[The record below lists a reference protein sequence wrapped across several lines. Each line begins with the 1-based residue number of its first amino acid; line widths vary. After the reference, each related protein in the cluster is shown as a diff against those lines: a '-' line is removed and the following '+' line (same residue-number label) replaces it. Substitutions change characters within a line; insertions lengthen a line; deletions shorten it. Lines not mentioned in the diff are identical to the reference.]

1 MNEWDYWFEF
11 DFQLLPYFCEWYC
24 KKLGTVARKKS
35 GKK

>member
-24 KKLGTVARKKS
+24 KKLVKDETVR
-35 GKK
+35 GEE